1 MDDNDITTGLQAPN
15 DIGEQLRTAREARGL
30 SLEQVAAETRI
41 PQRHLVAIEANDFAK
56 LPGRTY
62 AVGFT
67 RTYAKMLGLDT
78 DEAASLVRAELDAQS
93 DDGYRQTSF
102 EPGDPARVPSRAL
115 GWFAALAV
123 VLLIAGVF
131 FFFRTMFAPA
141 GDLPSLLDQQ
151 RAAQVAAAR
160 TGAAPAP
167 AAPTAPGGPITL
179 TAQAQGIWIKV
190 YDGQGK
196 TLFEKLM
203 DQGESFTVPADA
215 PNPMLW
221 TGRPDALAIT
231 VGGKAIPRLADHQT
245 VMKDVPLTPEALSAR
260 AGVAKSPAVQ
270 QPTVPAPAKRAASAT
285 RKPTAPPAAAASS
298 PTPSSAAPATPGPA
312 PAASPTA

>member
-15 DIGEQLRTAREARGL
+15 DIGAQLRTTREARGL

-67 RTYAKMLGLDT
+67 RTYAKMLGLDP

-123 VLLIAGVF
+123 ILLIAGVF

-151 RAAQVAAAR
+151 RKAQVAAVR
-160 TGAAPAP
+160 TGATPAP

-179 TAQAQGIWIKV
+179 TAQVQGIWIKV
-190 YDGQGK
+190 YDGEGK

-203 DQGESFTVPADA
+203 NQGESFTVPADA
-215 PNPMLW
+215 QNPMLW

-245 VMKDVPLTPEALSAR
+245 VMKDVPLAPESLTAR
-260 AGVAKSPAVQ
+260 ASAAKAPAVQ
-270 QPTVPAPAKRAASAT
+270 QPTAPASA
-285 RKPTAPPAAAASS
+285 KPGATTPSPTSS
-298 PTPSSAAPATPGPA
+298 PAAPATPGPA